1 MAGTGVLKEVHMALC
16 GMERVNL
23 KNSAIKIL
31 GIHFL
36 YSKRLENDE
45 NYKRYII
52 KFETLLKLW
61 RMRQLTIE
69 GKILIFKT
77 LAISKIVHLTLM
89 RDVPSSPIAQ
99 LEKIQ
104 KQFIWKNGNPKLKH
118 TTLCNEYEQGGL
130 KNVDIFSKITSIF
143 SPRLYD
149 DIFHAWKVLPLFL
162 IKNHPGKNF
171 VFHSNLS
178 IKQNVV

>member
-1 MAGTGVLKEVHMALC
+1 MIFVKESENVQGLTIFNNQFLYNAYADYTTFFLIDQNSVTEVLNIFEHFSIFSGLKPNKSKCEMAGTGVLKEAHMALC

-23 KNSAIKIL
+23 KNSTIKIL

-104 KQFIWKNGNPKLKH
+104 KQFI
-118 TTLCNEYEQGGL
+118 
-130 KNVDIFSKITSIF
+130 
-143 SPRLYD
+143 
-149 DIFHAWKVLPLFL
+149 
-162 IKNHPGKNF
+162 
-171 VFHSNLS
+171 
-178 IKQNVV
+178 